1 MEESFCRINIG
12 WEEKD
17 QCFNT
22 WTIGP
27 TLNIDFVIVVII
39 VDFRLHSTLGRKT
52 PVRDAIKYNCSILR
66 NTFLFRLITFRWQ
79 SQCQGLELSKI
90 SWREGGK
97 LEKIFLEMP
106 FSVGFNFFRPE
117 VGGKDREE
125 VSSKGETLEA

>member
-27 TLNIDFVIVVII
+27 TLNIDFVVII

-52 PVRDAIKYNCSILR
+52 QFEMLLNIIVVFSEI
-66 NTFLFRLITFRWQ
+66 RLDLCLCVFV
-79 SQCQGLELSKI
+79 L
-90 SWREGGK
+90 
-97 LEKIFLEMP
+97 
-106 FSVGFNFFRPE
+106 
-117 VGGKDREE
+117 
-125 VSSKGETLEA
+125 